1 MTTYLQ
7 LLIDALML
15 AGVYGAIAVGLSI
28 GFGVMRVVNW
38 AHGEC
43 FMAGL
48 YLTYA
53 MVTYLGVNPYV
64 AMFGGGIVLFLFGY
78 CLQRFVFNNI
88 LERETER
95 EPVTIMLFGAG
106 LGLALSSIALM
117 IFSSY
122 PMQTQSSM
130 KGKMWEIAGMYVS
143 VTRFIAFV
151 FAVILTIVLYIVI
164 QKTEIGRAIRATS
177 QNRFVAQL
185 MGIPYKHIYS
195 LVFGLGLGLLGMSAG
210 LMAPFYPA
218 TPTVGTVFGFKA
230 MVIVVL
236 GGKGSIPG
244 ALLGGLIV
252 AMVEKF
258 GGWFI
263 GDVYAQCL
271 IFVVFILTLL
281 VRPNGILGT
290 DKG

>member
-1 MTTYLQ
+1 MYITFA
-7 LLIDALML
+7 LI
-15 AGVYGAIAVGLSI
+15 
-28 GFGVMRVVNW
+28 
-38 AHGEC
+38 
-43 FMAGL
+43 
-48 YLTYA
+48 
-53 MVTYLGVNPYV
+53 TYLGLNPFLSMLL
-64 AMFGGGIVLFLFGY
+64 AGIVLFGFGY

-106 LGLALSSIALM
+106 LALVLSSVALM
-117 IFSSY
+117 LFSSY
-122 PMQTQSSM
+122 PVQAQTSM
-130 KGKMWEIAGMYVS
+130 KGKMLQFAGMYISVS
-143 VTRFIAFV
+143 RLIAFI
-151 FAVILTIVLYIVI
+151 FAVILTAVLYVVI
-164 QKTEIGRAIRATS
+164 QKTEVGRAIRATS

-195 LVFGLGLGLLGMSAG
+195 LVFGLGLGLAGVAAG
-210 LMAPFYPA
+210 LMVPFYPA
-218 TPTVGTVFGFKA
+218 TPTVGATFGFKT
-230 MVIVVL
+230 MIIVVL

-252 AMVEKF
+252 ALVEKF

-281 VRPNGILGT
+281 VRPNGLLGT